1 MQQQQ
6 EGIKINI
13 TCNSSVDHHVDSS
26 GTSTTST
33 SRPRRRTFKGN
44 GWSGSKASRRAKRK
58 KKLKPN
64 FQFYAVFVGRSG
76 EKIYET
82 WAECKSNVWEFN
94 GAEYKG
100 FNHRI
105 AAVDWLR
112 GMRAKQ
118 AVKEM
123 LQQQRPQEK
132 SAAHATATHSTKQRD
147 TADDIPTAIA
157 VPIAIVTATAIPVR
171 PPNPDPPERDFSPVA
186 ELARLIASYPNG
198 DLSPPP
204 VCSAKNCPYVCGEIT
219 HIQTA
224 LMQRLY
230 QLLILT
236 ARHKY

>member
-132 SAAHATATHSTKQRD
+132 SAAHTTATHSTKQRD

-157 VPIAIVTATAIPVR
+157 VPIATATATTIPVR
-171 PPNPDPPERDFSPVA
+171 
-186 ELARLIASYPNG
+186 
-198 DLSPPP
+198 
-204 VCSAKNCPYVCGEIT
+204 
-219 HIQTA
+219 
-224 LMQRLY
+224 MQRLY